1 MIVLPTQ
8 FTDSYQSCS
17 IVMAHCVS
25 EPMIYAGQRFTSS
38 DVKPDLWKAKKKN
51 MQRIMKFNPF
61 LITHPI
67 PRPHRRNHTG
77 FLFSQKL
84 SGSWSGSLLFLGISQ
99 GTGDYRDSRLPN

>member
-1 MIVLPTQ
+1 
-8 FTDSYQSCS
+8 
-17 IVMAHCVS
+17 
-25 EPMIYAGQRFTSS
+25 
-38 DVKPDLWKAKKKN
+38 
-51 MQRIMKFNPF
+51 MKFNPF

-99 GTGDYRDSRLPN
+99 GTGDYSDSRRPN